1 MRATLSG
8 LCLINFFNIGVAMF
22 YYPNPQ
28 VSLLEHILVDNW
40 GAYASNFS
48 SAISPCTN
56 YVTMIGDPSL
66 NSGRTTA
73 AQWIRVAFHD
83 FITSNVILG
92 TGGVDAS
99 IGFETFREENKGSA
113 FNDSFT
119 FWRPFVNEFVP
130 MADLIALGTVMSMNL
145 CGGKYIPY
153 RPGRIDATQADP
165 TTGVPEPGTG
175 LEETLSQFR
184 RAGFNQEDAIAL
196 TACGHTM
203 GSVHHGVFPEVSP
216 VSAVTINNTNGGV
229 NFDTSRGA
237 FDPRVVYE
245 YIEGIGQMG
254 GPLVTSFNESSRS
267 DLRLFESDGNK
278 TMKELYDKVE
288 TFQDVCADVMGR
300 MINTVPYG
308 VSLQDPIAPFPLQP
322 INVTWD
328 FNSDCQLVLCGIVR
342 VFRGVLAPSDV
353 VTIGLAS
360 QTLQLDAEE
369 EEGLTV
375 FSGIESNNTRV
386 YGATRYYPF
395 SMVVSGLTDV
405 TSFQV
410 SAGGLNDTFPISQG
424 SFFIP
429 SATTSDGQH
438 VVFEVAVPESQI
450 ETLSADL
457 VVRIAVPVPQPLTLA
472 PLLIEGVGTW
482 TSKSGIRGQYR
493 SWTGTYD
500 IGHQATGAISLKL
513 LQGQSVLDTL
523 LINAGVAGW

>member
-8 LCLINFFNIGVAMF
+8 LCLTNFFNIGVAMF
-22 YYPNPQ
+22 FIQIHRFLYLNIY
-28 VSLLEHILVDNW
+28 SLTT
-40 GAYASNFS
+40 GA
-48 SAISPCTN
+48 
-56 YVTMIGDPSL
+56 
-66 NSGRTTA
+66 R
-73 AQWIRVAFHD
+73 
-83 FITSNVILG
+83 

-130 MADLIALGTVMSMNL
+130 MADLIALGTVVSMNL
-145 CGGKYIPY
+145 CG
-153 RPGRIDATQADP
+153 DP

-175 LEETLSQFR
+175 LEETLSQFH

-203 GSVHHGVFPEVSP
+203 GSVHHGGFPEVSL
-216 VSAVTINNTNGGV
+216 VSAVPIHNTNGGV

-254 GPLVTSFNESSRS
+254 GPLVTSFNESSLS

-300 MINTVPYG
+300 MIDTVPYG

-328 FNSDCQLVLCGIVR
+328 FNSDCQLVLCGRVR

-375 FSGIESNNTRV
+375 FSGIESNHTRV

-405 TSFQV
+405 TSFQI
-410 SAGGLNDTFPISQG
+410 SAGGLNYTFPISQG

-450 ETLSADL
+450 EALSADL
-457 VVRIAVPVPQPLTLA
+457 AVRIAVPVPQPLALA

-500 IGHQATGAISLKL
+500 IGHQATGAISLNP